1 MDKVVHFEI
10 PTDDL
15 ARAKEF
21 YGSIFGWELEEMQ
34 GDMPYTIVRTTPVD
48 EQQMPTEPGGIN
60 GGMMQRTSE
69 TPTPVLTIGVGSVDD
84 ALRKVE
90 AGGGSTVT
98 PKTEI
103 PGMGSF
109 AYIKD
114 TEDNVIGLWENAQP

>member
-21 YGSIFGWELEEMQ
+21 YGSIFGWELEDMQ
-34 GDMPYTIVRTTPVD
+34 GGMPYTIVRTTPVD
-48 EQQMPTEPGGIN
+48 EQQMPTEPGAIN

-84 ALRKVE
+84 ALQKVE

-98 PKTEI
+98 PKTDI

-114 TEDNVIGLWENAQP
+114 TEGNVIGLWENAQA